1 MNANKALVL
10 AAAALIAGGAYYV
23 TREKAPST
31 EVENALLYPGLLDR
45 LNDSRS
51 IEIKGADDAFTLK
64 RDAGQ
69 WAMVERDGFPVRG
82 EMAKAALV
90 QLADL
95 RIRERKTSKP
105 ANYAELGV
113 TDEAA
118 AGSDTRRVTV
128 RADGD
133 APLVDLIVGKAR
145 QAKGLESPGH
155 YVRKAG
161 EPTAWL
167 VEGDLTVATRRN
179 DWMDTQV
186 LDLPVERV
194 RRVTITHP
202 EKQPV
207 VVTKANPQQQLFTLH
222 DAPKGYEARSSAV
235 ISSIGGLLLDVRFD
249 DVAAAG
255 SIEGLVPRT
264 IVEVQTFDGLVATLE
279 QYDVKDKTR
288 VKFDFAFNPD
298 LVYAASEATA
308 AAAPA
313 AAATGQAPAGAS
325 PPAAPTP
332 TVKPASEVQAEIE
345 TLKKKTAPWV
355 YTLADYKVRII
366 DKKMEDLIKTKAP
379 PMPAPEPIERM
390 GKEAP

>member
-1 MNANKALVL
+1 MQANKALVL
-10 AAAALIAGGAYYV
+10 VAAALIAIGAYYV

-31 EVENALLYPGLLDR
+31 AVENALLYPGLLDR

-51 IEIKGADDAFTLK
+51 IEIKDAGDAFTLK

-69 WAMVERDGFPVRG
+69 WTLVERDGYPVRG
-82 EMAKAALV
+82 EMAKAVLV

-105 ANYAELGV
+105 ENYAELGV

-118 AGSDTRRVTV
+118 AGSETRRVIV
-128 RADGD
+128 RGEGDG
-133 APLVDLIVGKAR
+133 ALADLIVGKAR

-167 VEGDLTVATRRN
+167 VEGEFTLATKRN

-202 EKQPV
+202 QQQPV
-207 VVTKANPQQQLFTLH
+207 VVTKADPKQQLFTLH
-222 DAPKGYEARSSAV
+222 DAPEGYEARSSAV

-255 SIEGLVPRT
+255 RIDGLVPRT

-279 QYDVKDKTR
+279 QYDVKGENF
-288 VKFDFAFNPD
+288 VKFDFAFNSD
-298 LVYAASEATA
+298 LVHAAPE
-308 AAAPA
+308 APA
-313 AAATGQAPAGAS
+313 ATPPEEASPASPATAPA
-325 PPAAPTP
+325 P

-355 YTLADYKVRII
+355 YALADYKVRII

-379 PMPAPEPIERM
+379 PTPTPEPIERM